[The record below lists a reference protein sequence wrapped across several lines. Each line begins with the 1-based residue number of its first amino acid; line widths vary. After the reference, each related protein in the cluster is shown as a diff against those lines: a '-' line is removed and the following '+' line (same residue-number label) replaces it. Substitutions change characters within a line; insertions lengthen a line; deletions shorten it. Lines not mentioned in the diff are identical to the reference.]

1 MERLLIDKQ
10 LYNVSG
16 IDDFLLLVEEHM
28 GRGAYEWALK
38 YVRPEEDVKD
48 CNGEYDKT
56 YEIQEN
62 YEAVIHDAID
72 ELEEIKTKDTKALE
86 KIQKVIKKLYS
97 EI

>member
-1 MERLLIDKQ
+1 MDRLFIGKQ
-10 LYNVSG
+10 LCNVSG

-38 YVRPEEDVKD
+38 YVRPEEEHQA
-48 CNGEYDKT
+48 CNGECDKT
-56 YEIQEN
+56 YAIQEN
-62 YEAVIHDAID
+62 YEGVIHDAID

>member
-1 MERLLIDKQ
+1 MDRLLIGKQ
-10 LYNVSG
+10 LCNVSG
-16 IDDFLLLVEEHM
+16 IDEFLLLVEEHM
-28 GRGAYEWALK
+28 GYDAFEWAK
-38 YVRPEEDVKD
+38 RYIKPEEQA
-48 CNGEYDKT
+48 CNGECDKT

-62 YEAVIHDAID
+62 YEGIIHDAID